1 MLRFLKSTIVGGL
14 LFVLPLLA
22 ILVVVR
28 HALHTLADL
37 LGPVAEM
44 LPQQKVAGM
53 VVADVLAIVTI
64 VALCFLAGLFVGTQ
78 FGRGINDRLERI
90 VLRKVPG
97 YTLVK
102 GAARGLVG
110 LENDSDLGVALARIE
125 DDWVLAFI
133 VERHDNGL
141 STVFVPSAPT
151 PAAGAVYY
159 LPDERLKRLDVP
171 VTEAI
176 ACVMRLGVGSR
187 ELLAKAGLELKGAKG
202 SH

>member
-44 LPQQKVAGM
+44 LPEQKVAGM

-110 LENDSDLGVALARIE
+110 LEADSDLGVALARIE
-125 DDWVLAFI
+125 DAWVLAFI
-133 VERHDNGL
+133 VERHDSGL

-159 LPDERLKRLDVP
+159 LPDERLKRIDVP
-171 VTEAI
+171 VAEAI

-187 ELLAKAGLELKGAKG
+187 ELLAKAGLDAPTG